1 MYGYEDVDLCL
12 SIQRKLGKSIVVDHG
27 LSAIHNESATQRHDM
42 KAVVSQRRRK
52 NIGVLK
58 EKYGDYVCERFLPS
72 YSGAPHGEIFRVGLV
87 VTERDENTLAG
98 DFFTASEL
106 AACLRD
112 DLGWR
117 TAFLPLREGPLAA
130 YDASNLDCVISL
142 LPNFDLTLLR
152 NAKPG
157 LITIAW
163 LRNWFELWTEKLWFH
178 RYSLP
183 LVLPRLPRRGFGK
196 ILL

>member
-1 MYGYEDVDLCL
+1 MPQHTKKTRQVDCSRPWSLCH
-12 SIQRKLGKSIVVDHG
+12 SQR
-27 LSAIHNESATQRHDM
+27 ERCRHDT

-72 YSGAPHGEIFRVGLV
+72 YSGAPHGETFRVGLV

-152 NAKPG
+152 NWLD

-163 LRNWFELWTEKLWFH
+163 LRNWFELWTEKPWFH
-178 RYSLP
+178 RYSLAACSSE
-183 LVLPRLPRRGFGK
+183 VAAAWVRENSAVDTFSHRH
-196 ILL
+196 